1 MKAIKFKRAF
11 FNSKNYC
18 RTRIKSS
25 HSVSILFDEEGE
37 AVEYYV
43 DVEAFLLLELDEGIH
58 RLAVVS
64 VYENSIPTRWQIPVV
79 NRERPFD
86 YGRIVPIHSINGKV
100 IFHGEIENTHVLET
114 PQHLSKERHD
124 N

>member
-64 VYENSIPTRWQIPVV
+64 VYENSSPTWWQIPVV
-79 NRERPFD
+79 NRERPF
-86 YGRIVPIHSINGKV
+86 NGKV
-100 IFHGEIENTHVLET
+100 IFHGEIKNTHVLET